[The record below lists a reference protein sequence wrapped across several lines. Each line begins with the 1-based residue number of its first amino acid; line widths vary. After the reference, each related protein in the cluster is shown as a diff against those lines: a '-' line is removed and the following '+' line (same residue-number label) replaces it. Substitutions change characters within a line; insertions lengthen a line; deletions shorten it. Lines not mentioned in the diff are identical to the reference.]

1 LGEERPDIFSD
12 QEFRPEGWEIMKRK
26 ILKRD
31 IVPAVLLY
39 DRTLPDTLLKKMPF
53 RRLNW
58 AAATAVIV
66 IVTLVTYFLIRH
78 RTNVQHRE
86 AAITRTNIPPG
97 GNRATLTLGNGAT
110 MVLDSEAIGALAQQ
124 GNTKISIT
132 DSGGLA
138 YTFDN
143 SGTNHE
149 AAIEENILTTPPGGK
164 YQLELPDG
172 TKLWL
177 NAASSITYPTA
188 FTGNQRFVK
197 LTGEIYFE
205 VVHNPNMPFVVK
217 AGNQV
222 ITDLGTSFFNINAN
236 KEGGAITTT
245 VLQGSVKIFV
255 GTKTNLLFPGQQEI
269 TSFEGE
275 SVTIKNIADIDK
287 VMAWRR
293 NAYK

>member
-1 LGEERPDIFSD
+1 
-12 QEFRPEGWEIMKRK
+12 MKRAL
-26 ILKRD
+26 LKGD
-31 IVPAVLLY
+31 AVPAVLLK

-58 AAATAVIV
+58 GAATAVIV
-66 IVTLVTYFLIRH
+66 AISVVTYFLIRH
-78 RTNVQHRE
+78 RTNAQAKE
-86 AAITRTNIPPG
+86 TSIAKTNILPG
-97 GNRATLTLGNGAT
+97 GIRATLTLGNGAT
-110 MVLDSEAIGALAQQ
+110 MVLDSEAVGALAQQ

-132 DSGGLA
+132 DSGGLT
-138 YTFDN
+138 YTVDK
-143 SGTNHE
+143 TRITDE
-149 AAIEENILTTPPGGK
+149 TTIEENILTTPQGGK
-164 YQLELPDG
+164 YRLEFPDG

-177 NAASSITYPTA
+177 NSASSITYPTA

-205 VVHNPNMPFVVK
+205 VVHNPNIPFVVK

-222 ITDLGTSFFNINAN
+222 ITDLGTSFNVNAN
-236 KEGGAITTT
+236 NEEGAITTT

-269 TSFEGE
+269 SSVEGE
-275 SVTIKNIADIDK
+275 SVTIKNNVDIDK

-293 NAYK
+293 KANK